1 MEKDKSLDTANLKN
15 ECCVPK
21 HSSTGCGCNAEK
33 PVLAV
38 PEATLQH
45 KKWITGT
52 VNTPACIA
60 YKVSTEITKSELLEH
75 LLCRISGFRNS
86 YTVTP
91 GLYAV
96 GEPDQNSH
104 VVVTANYKLTFD
116 KVRESLS
123 GENVWIMVLDTKGIN
138 VWCAAG
144 KGTFGTE
151 EMINRILKIQLT
163 SIVTHRKIIVPQLG
177 APGVSAHTVKK
188 ATGFQVLFGPVYA
201 CDLKDYIRSGCVA
214 TKAMRNVSFSMIDR
228 LVLTPMEIIPSMRI
242 FAVFAVVMFLFF
254 GVSMSGI
261 NFATA
266 IKGAFPFFIF
276 GLIAILSGAFIT
288 PLLLPAI
295 PFKSFAVKGW
305 IVGIFMVWIF
315 RLLFSWLNST
325 TFELTVFAYVLFP
338 MISSYVTLQFT
349 GATTFTG
356 MSGVKKEL
364 KYAVP
369 LYIASAVIS
378 VVVLALYKVNQWRVL

>member
-1 MEKDKSLDTANLKN
+1 MKCDKSSDTASIQTK
-15 ECCVPK
+15 CC
-21 HSSTGCGCNAEK
+21 CNAEK
-33 PVLAV
+33 TVPAV
-38 PEATLQH
+38 PKVTQQLKRWMTA
-45 KKWITGT
+45 T
-52 VNTPACIA
+52 VNTPACIT

-75 LLCRISGFRNS
+75 LRCRLSSFRNS

-96 GEPDQNSH
+96 GNPDQNSH

-123 GENVWIMVLDTKGIN
+123 CEDVWIMVLDTKGIN

-177 APGVSAHTVKK
+177 APGVSAHMVKK

-201 CDLKDYIRSGCVA
+201 SDLKDYIKSGCVA
-214 TKAMRNVSFSMIDR
+214 TKAMRNVSFSTIDR
-228 LVLTPMEIIPSMRI
+228 LILTPMEIIPAMRI
-242 FAVFAVVMFLFF
+242 FAVYAVIIFLFF
-254 GVSMSGI
+254 GLSASGI
-261 NFATA
+261 NFADA
-266 IKGAFPFFIF
+266 AKGAFPFFIV

-288 PLLLPAI
+288 PVLLPVI
-295 PFKSFAVKGW
+295 PSKSFAVKGW
-305 IVGIFMVWIF
+305 IVGIFMVWISRF
-315 RLLFSWLNST
+315 LFTWLNTTSSELTLFSYLLF
-325 TFELTVFAYVLFP
+325 P
-338 MISSYVTLQFT
+338 GISSYIALQFT

-369 LYIASAVIS
+369 VYIISAIIS
-378 VVVLALYKVNQWRVL
+378 IVALALYKINLWRTI